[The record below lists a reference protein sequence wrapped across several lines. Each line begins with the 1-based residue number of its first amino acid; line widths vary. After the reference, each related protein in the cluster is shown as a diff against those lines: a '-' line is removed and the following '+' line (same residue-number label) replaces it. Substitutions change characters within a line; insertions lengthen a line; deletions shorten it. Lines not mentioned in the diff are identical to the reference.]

1 MDSEHQSDK
10 ENVKKI
16 MKAIKFKKWYDDN
29 IKEQKP
35 KRKCPFC
42 EKEIAYMNLS
52 KHKKSQKCLFYQVM
66 IQNGFKRENGI
77 WTLDNPENPEN

>member
-1 MDSEHQSDK
+1 MDIEQQSDM
-10 ENVKKI
+10 ENSKKI

-42 EKEIAYMNLS
+42 GKEIAYMNLS
-52 KHKKSQKCLFYQVM
+52 KHKKSQKCQFVQTM
-66 IQNGFKRENGI
+66 IKRGY
-77 WTLDNPENPEN
+77 TVQNPEN